1 MKFEAL
7 RPYKIRMVVDHIG
20 LVCCMS
26 PTRAIWSSG
35 AFVASRDVAAR
46 RLAFCVAVV
55 LADMKLPLSV
65 SHDQGCVCARRRL
78 QSRLFAPPLVGQRLI
93 HSENDAIFTVVIF
106 TMVILLCTVVIFT
119 MVILLCLPMV

>member
-78 QSRLFAPPLVGQRLI
+78 QSRLFAPPLVGHRLI

-106 TMVILLCTVVIFT
+106 TMVILLR
-119 MVILLCLPMV
+119 LPMV